1 MRKLTLWVL
10 SIIFTLVSTGSVLAA
25 DTNTLTVSANV
36 VGTCKFTTG
45 TSTLAFGGMD
55 PSSVADATAT
65 GSVTFWC
72 TSGASYSLSDDDGL
86 HETAPNANRMQ
97 HTVDATEYVPYS
109 LSLSPTS
116 GSGSGPALPVTLTIN
131 GTVAN
136 ADYVN
141 ALAGTFGDTVVITV
155 SP

>member
-1 MRKLTLWVL
+1 MKRLTVWAL
-10 SIIFTLVSTGSVLAA
+10 SIIFTLVSTGLVLAA
-25 DTNTLTVSANV
+25 DTNTLTVSASV
-36 VGTCKFTTG
+36 VGTCKFSTG

-55 PSSVADATAT
+55 PSSAADATAA

-72 TSGASYSLSDDDGL
+72 TRGASYSLVDDDGL

-97 HTVDATEYVPYS
+97 HTTDTTEYIPYS

-116 GSGSGPALPVTLTIN
+116 GSGSGPSTPVTLTIN

-141 ALAGTFGDTVVITV
+141 ALAGSFGDTVVITV
-155 SP
+155 TP